1 MMKEFKKGIRGKEFM
16 KLFMFFA
23 IGILAGSLI
32 TLQSVLNAGL
42 GQKIG
47 NLGSVLLLTCV
58 SILVLLL
65 LILLFPTTANFT
77 QIPGISEWYLY
88 IGGVLGVGILAAPIF
103 LIPRIGAT
111 STLTAL
117 VVGQLFLALFID
129 HIGLFHVPI
138 IEMSVTRILGIVCVI
153 AGALL
158 IKQ

>member
-1 MMKEFKKGIRGKEFM
+1 M
-16 KLFMFFA
+16 KLLMFFT

-42 GQKIG
+42 GQRIG
-47 NLGSVLLLTCV
+47 NFGSVLILTCV

-88 IGGVLGVGILAAPIF
+88 IGGVLGVGIVAAPIF

-129 HIGLFHVPI
+129 HFGLFQFPKTEI
-138 IEMSVTRILGIVCVI
+138 SVTRILGIVCVI
-153 AGALL
+153 FGALL
-158 IKQ
+158 IK

>member
-1 MMKEFKKGIRGKEFM
+1 M
-16 KLFMFFA
+16 KLLMFFTV
-23 IGILAGSLI
+23 GILTGSLI
-32 TLQSVLNAGL
+32 TLQSVLSAGL
-42 GQKIG
+42 GQRTG
-47 NLGSVLLLTCV
+47 NLGSVLMLTCV

-65 LILLFPTTANFT
+65 LILLFPATANFK

-117 VVGQLFLALFID
+117 VVGQLFLALLID
-129 HIGLFHVPI
+129 HFGLFNFPR
-138 IEMSVTRILGIVCVI
+138 IEINVTRILGIVCLI
-153 AGALL
+153 FGALM

>member
-1 MMKEFKKGIRGKEFM
+1 M
-16 KLFMFFA
+16 KLLMFFA

-42 GQKIG
+42 GQKTG
-47 NLGSVLLLTCV
+47 NLGSVLMLTCV
-58 SILVLLL
+58 SILVLFL
-65 LILLFPTTANFT
+65 LILLFPATANFK
-77 QIPGISEWYLY
+77 QIPVISEWYLY

-129 HIGLFHVPI
+129 HFGLFHFPR
-138 IEMSVTRILGIVCVI
+138 IEISVTRILGIVCLI
-153 AGALL
+153 FGALL
-158 IKQ
+158 IKR